1 MDVMRRDSAIMR
13 GDGPVVFAQVKNGP
27 GVPEIIEFIIKEF
40 RLSRGHT
47 DHSKSI
53 HVTAASGTA
62 TVATVDVS
70 TTSDSEHHHHHHHQ
84 YEHSH

>member
-27 GVPEIIEFIIKEF
+27 GVPEIIEFITKEF

-47 DHSKSI
+47 DHSKSA
-53 HVTAASGTA
+53 HVTAATGTA
-62 TVATVDVS
+62 TVAAVDVS
-70 TTSDSEHHHHHHHQ
+70 STSDSQHHHQ
-84 YEHSH
+84 HEHSH

>member
-13 GDGPVVFAQVKNGP
+13 GDGPVVFAQVKHGP

-53 HVTAASGTA
+53 HVTVAGGTA

-70 TTSDSEHHHHHHHQ
+70 TTSDIQHHHKH
-84 YEHSH
+84 EHSH